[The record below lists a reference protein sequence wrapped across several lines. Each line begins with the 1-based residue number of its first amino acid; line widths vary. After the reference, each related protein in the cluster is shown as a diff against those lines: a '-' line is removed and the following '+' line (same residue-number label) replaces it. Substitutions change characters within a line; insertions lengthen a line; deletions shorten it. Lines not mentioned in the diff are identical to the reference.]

1 MLLKKKK
8 TQTLKPTQW
17 LQKMKVFIHRG
28 EKTSYH
34 FHLIVSQPKPMMWEH
49 IGTEIALTEEKHIP
63 EEIDFH
69 VTNLGI
75 FWKLDSEP
83 QGSQPIYLSL
93 FLY

>member
-1 MLLKKKK
+1 
-8 TQTLKPTQW
+8 
-17 LQKMKVFIHRG
+17 
-28 EKTSYH
+28 
-34 FHLIVSQPKPMMWEH
+34 MMWEH

>member
-1 MLLKKKK
+1 
-8 TQTLKPTQW
+8 
-17 LQKMKVFIHRG
+17 MKVFIHRG
-28 EKTSYH
+28 EKNVLPLPFNSITAKTND
-34 FHLIVSQPKPMMWEH
+34 VREH